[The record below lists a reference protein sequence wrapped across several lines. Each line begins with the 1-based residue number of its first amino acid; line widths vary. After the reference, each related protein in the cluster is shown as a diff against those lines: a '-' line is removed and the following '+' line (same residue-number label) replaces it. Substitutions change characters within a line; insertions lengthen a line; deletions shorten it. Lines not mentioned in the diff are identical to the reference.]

1 MGFLFSTAA
10 IVLLMFAR
18 RTRADTCPDTSPP
31 TLQVPIYQVAMN
43 SPLTTQYI
51 HFPSTTSFDNGT
63 AKTIY
68 QIDGIASTC
77 IAAGCLITLQVM
89 GNQNGNNISIYTIP
103 SSWASSMNYQGF
115 VNLAT
120 LNCVQ
125 TYGACG
131 ATIPL
136 YAYEN
141 TKYADE
147 YVNVGYGM
155 DAPAADGYNPMIG
168 GTPLCFLWP
177 VPTTTSTTTT
187 TTTTPFTGSTTT
199 GPTTTTASTTTFTT
213 VSTTTGSTV
222 STTSYTGSSTTAST
236 VSTTSFTGSTTTG
249 TTVSTTSF
257 TGSTTTGTTV
267 TTTSY
272 TGPSTSTDSTT
283 TGSSTTPYT
292 GSSTTASSTTP
303 YSGSSTT
310 EASTLPYTGPST
322 TAGQSTLASLGS
334 KIGWPIWI
342 TGVLISSLVIMA
354 IIFGA
359 TWAFI
364 RGGSSTNPTT
374 NPYANQA
381 HGYKAAHA
389 DLPPQP
395 VQRANT
401 GVSTMN
407 VGPTWTQP
415 HSMYY

>member
-1 MGFLFSTAA
+1 
-10 IVLLMFAR
+10 
-18 RTRADTCPDTSPP
+18 
-31 TLQVPIYQVAMN
+31 
-43 SPLTTQYI
+43 
-51 HFPSTTSFDNGT
+51 
-63 AKTIY
+63 
-68 QIDGIASTC
+68 
-77 IAAGCLITLQVM
+77 
-89 GNQNGNNISIYTIP
+89 
-103 SSWASSMNYQGF
+103 MNYQGF

-236 VSTTSFTGSTTTG
+236 VSA
-249 TTVSTTSF
+249 TSF

-272 TGPSTSTDSTT
+272 TGPSTSTA
-283 TGSSTTPYT
+283 STTPYT
-292 GSSTTASSTTP
+292 GSSTTAW
-303 YSGSSTT
+303 
-310 EASTLPYTGPST
+310 
-322 TAGQSTLASLGS
+322 
-334 KIGWPIWI
+334 IGWPIWI
-342 TGVLISSLVIMA
+342 AGVLIASLVIIA
-354 IIFGA
+354 LSSERHERLF
-359 TWAFI
+359 
-364 RGGSSTNPTT
+364 RGSSSTNPTT

-395 VQRANT
+395 VQPANT
-401 GVSTMN
+401 GVN
-407 VGPTWTQP
+407 CFHDERRPDVDQP

>member
-18 RTRADTCPDTSPP
+18 RTRADTCPDTSP
-31 TLQVPIYQVAMN
+31 
-43 SPLTTQYI
+43 
-51 HFPSTTSFDNGT
+51 H
-63 AKTIY
+63 
-68 QIDGIASTC
+68 
-77 IAAGCLITLQVM
+77 
-89 GNQNGNNISIYTIP
+89 
-103 SSWASSMNYQGF
+103 
-115 VNLAT
+115 
-120 LNCVQ
+120 
-125 TYGACG
+125 
-131 ATIPL
+131 
-136 YAYEN
+136 
-141 TKYADE
+141 E

-249 TTVSTTSF
+249 TTV
-257 TGSTTTGTTV
+257 

-342 TGVLISSLVIMA
+342 AGVLIASLVIMA

-395 VQRANT
+395 VQPANT